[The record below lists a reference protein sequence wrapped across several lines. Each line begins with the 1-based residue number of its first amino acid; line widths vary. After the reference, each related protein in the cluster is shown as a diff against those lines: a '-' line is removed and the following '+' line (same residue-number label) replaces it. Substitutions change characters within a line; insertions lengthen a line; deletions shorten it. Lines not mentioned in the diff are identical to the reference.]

1 MYPTVHVKISMHAH
15 LYHKRWK
22 NKALRGN
29 TTGTHNTLQRRK
41 IRLIE
46 SNAKC
51 RLVRNLPVK
60 GLCGRCLSVCPL
72 PGYCLGWSSNF
83 VGSESSQ
90 IQSVKLLQKMVSNWT
105 QHPSPLPNHTHC
117 LYLLCFDT
125 GKGVGEPE
133 RRLEGQCSQSWVENT
148 TWLTVPPVYKLW

>member
-1 MYPTVHVKISMHAH
+1 MYPTVHVKISIHAH

-51 RLVRNLPVK
+51 RHVRNLPVK

-90 IQSVKLLQKMVSNWT
+90 IQSANFCRTWFPTGLM
-105 QHPSPLPNHTHC
+105 QHPPPPPSHSLSVYTMLWH
-117 LYLLCFDT
+117 
-125 GKGVGEPE
+125 
-133 RRLEGQCSQSWVENT
+133 REGGRWTREKVRGAMFT
-148 TWLTVPPVYKLW
+148 KLGRKYHMTDCISSL